1 MMTIPLGKYV
11 TDVTDVTDVTVTS
24 VTSSVDLQISTCRDA
39 HGRLLAGVR
48 EAGGLKKAG
57 EAAERC
63 GRDEWF
69 QYVPIGEIGS
79 NVFVALGPL

>member
-1 MMTIPLGKYV
+1 MSLMSLMSLSHLSRAAWIFRSRHVGM
-11 TDVTDVTDVTVTS
+11 S
-24 VTSSVDLQISTCRDA
+24 GCRDA

>member
-1 MMTIPLGKYV
+1 
-11 TDVTDVTDVTVTS
+11 
-24 VTSSVDLQISTCRDA
+24 
-39 HGRLLAGVR
+39 LAGVQ

-79 NVFVALGPL
+79 KVFVALGSL

>member
-1 MMTIPLGKYV
+1 MSLMSLMSLSHLSRAAWIFRSRHVGMSGCARQV
-11 TDVTDVTDVTVTS
+11 V
-24 VTSSVDLQISTCRDA
+24 
-39 HGRLLAGVR
+39 GRCPG
-48 EAGGLKKAG
+48 AGGLKKAG

-79 NVFVALGPL
+79 NVFVALGSL